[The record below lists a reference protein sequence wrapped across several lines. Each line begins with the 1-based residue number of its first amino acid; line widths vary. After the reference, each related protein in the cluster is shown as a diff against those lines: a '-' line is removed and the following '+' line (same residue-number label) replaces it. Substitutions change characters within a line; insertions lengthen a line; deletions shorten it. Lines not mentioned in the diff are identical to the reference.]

1 MSELLNYQN
10 HVKENKMK
18 KIMVL
23 IVALAFTAGISS
35 TSFAATVGGEVTKVK
50 GNEVTIEVSKSDAK
64 DISEGDE
71 VKMKVKSAGKKKAA
85 PAASALVGC

>member
-1 MSELLNYQN
+1 
-10 HVKENKMK
+10 MK

-23 IVALAFTAGISS
+23 LVALAFSVGITSTALAG
-35 TSFAATVGGEVTKVK
+35 TVSGEVTKVK

-71 VKMKVKSAGKKKAA
+71 VKMKVKSGGKKAT

>member
-1 MSELLNYQN
+1 
-10 HVKENKMK
+10 MK

-23 IVALAFTAGISS
+23 IVALAFTAGLSS
-35 TSFAATVGGEVTKVK
+35 TALAGTVSGEVTKVK
-50 GNEVTIEVSKSDAK
+50 GTEVTIEVSKSDAR

-71 VKMKVKSAGKKKAA
+71 VKMKVKSSGKKAS

>member
-1 MSELLNYQN
+1 
-10 HVKENKMK
+10 MK

-23 IVALAFTAGISS
+23 LVALAFSAGI
-35 TSFAATVGGEVTKVK
+35 TGTALAATVKGEVTKVK
-50 GNEVTIEVSKSDAK
+50 GNEVTIEVSKSDAR

-71 VKMKVKSAGKKKAA
+71 VKMKVKSSGKKAA

>member
-1 MSELLNYQN
+1 
-10 HVKENKMK
+10 MK

-23 IVALAFTAGISS
+23 IVALMFTAGISS
-35 TSFAATVGGEVTKVK
+35 TVLAATVKGEVTEVK
-50 GNEVTIEVSKSDAK
+50 GTAVTIEVSKSCAK

-71 VKMKVKSAGKKKAA
+71 VKMKVKSSGKKAS

>member
-1 MSELLNYQN
+1 
-10 HVKENKMK
+10 MK

-23 IVALAFTAGISS
+23 LVALAFSVGITSTALAG
-35 TSFAATVGGEVTKVK
+35 TVSGEVTKVK

-71 VKMKVKSAGKKKAA
+71 VKMKVKSSSKKAT